1 MSFSKIIYGRRL
13 MNIGEIVM
21 GCQSNKLINYIG
33 RGFKGQKTFAKKY
46 I

>member
-1 MSFSKIIYGRRL
+1 

-21 GCQSNKLINYIG
+21 GCQSNKLTNYVG
-33 RGFKGQKTFAKKY
+33 GGFKGKKTFAKKY